1 MIITN
6 HTGLPEP
13 VFKALTRNDYSKGKS
28 NRSVTQLIDSPRV
41 RVLRKENDEKIEE
54 DAADMLW
61 SVLGTAVHKMFEE
74 HEADQHIVEERLYA
88 EIENWVISGAI
99 DIQREEGDGSVTI
112 LDYKCTSAWSVIYG
126 KSEWDKQLNFYA
138 WLAEHDKGCTVGALK
153 ICAALRDWQ
162 RKKAEVDSS
171 YPQAPIVIVDIPL
184 WSQQVRDEYVRERVR
199 IHQEAEFERLTGGDL
214 PLCSDEER
222 WKKDDQFAVK
232 KIGTKRA
239 IKLFDSMDDAFAY
252 MKENQEIETR
262 KGRSVRC
269 EDNYCKVAEFCDQY
283 RREDA

>member
-88 EIENWVISGAI
+88 EIDNWIISGAI

-153 ICAALRDWQ
+153 ICAVLRDWQ

-184 WSQQVRDEYVRERVR
+184 WSRQVRDEYVRERVR

-262 KGRSVRC
+262 KGRSIRC